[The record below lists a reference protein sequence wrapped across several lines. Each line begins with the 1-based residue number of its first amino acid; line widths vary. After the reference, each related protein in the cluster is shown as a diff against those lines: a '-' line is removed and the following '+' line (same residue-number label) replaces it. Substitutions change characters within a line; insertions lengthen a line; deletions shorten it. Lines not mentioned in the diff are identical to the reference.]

1 MSQFNYEKAESL
13 ILRIVS
19 NSQDFKSFDELV
31 KLHQP
36 NFQWESKWFDKDL
49 DLVTM
54 TVFGNTIE
62 YIRRT
67 HPDDVDGKDD
77 GVFHYVITKLNSWV
91 RAENKFKPVS
101 FWKQV
106 TRNLIWIRK

>member
-1 MSQFNYEKAESL
+1 MAFDYRTAESL
-13 ILRIVS
+13 ILKIVNSS
-19 NSQDFKSFDELV
+19 NTFKEFDALV
-31 KLHQP
+31 KLHKP
-36 NFQWESKWFDKDL
+36 NFQWESKATDADG

-106 TRNLIWIRK
+106 ARNLIWIRK

>member
-1 MSQFNYEKAESL
+1 MAFDYRTAESL
-13 ILRIVS
+13 ILKIVNSS
-19 NSQDFKSFDELV
+19 NTFKEFDALV
-31 KLHQP
+31 KLHKP
-36 NFQWESKWFDKDL
+36 NFQWESKATDADG

-77 GVFHYVITKLNSWV
+77 GVFHYVINKLIHGCELKISLSQL
-91 RAENKFKPVS
+91 VS
-101 FWKQV
+101 GK
-106 TRNLIWIRK
+106 RLLEI